1 MSRISREQAFMET
14 AHVWAKRS
22 TCARLNVG
30 AVVVVNKRI
39 VSHGYN
45 GHDPGADHCSLNSC
59 PGMTPGG
66 CGTTHAEVNA
76 LREVPGSLRYSLK
89 HLYVTD
95 SPCMHCVEYMIAPR
109 HNLCRVVFE
118 TPYRDTTP
126 LDYLLDRGIEVFR
139 LTPAGYMM
147 DWRNREIVNA
157 N

>member
-1 MSRISREQAFMET
+1 MSRITREQAFMET

-30 AVVVVNKRI
+30 AVVVVNNRI

-45 GHDPGADHCSLNSC
+45 GHDPGEAHCSLNSC

-76 LREVPGSLRYSLK
+76 LREVPGSLAASLK
-89 HLYVTD
+89 QLYVTD
-95 SPCMHCVEYMIAPR
+95 SPCMHCAQYIVKRYDVTRII
-109 HNLCRVVFE
+109 FE

-126 LDYLLDRGIEVFR
+126 LDYLLDRGIEVYR
-139 LTPAGYMM
+139 ITPAGYMM
-147 DWRNREIVNA
+147 DWRTREIVCDA
-157 N
+157 V